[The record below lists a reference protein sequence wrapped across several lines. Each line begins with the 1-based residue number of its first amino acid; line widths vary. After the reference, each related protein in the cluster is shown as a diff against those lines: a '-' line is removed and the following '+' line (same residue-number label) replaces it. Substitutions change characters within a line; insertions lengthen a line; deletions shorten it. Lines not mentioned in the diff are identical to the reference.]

1 MSASPN
7 PVRAEGS
14 RGEIHLECLIGRRIH
29 DSDGRN
35 VGVIEEIEAELQDGE
50 WVVTKVLTGPMGML
64 TRLSS
69 LGIGA
74 WLLGFL
80 GARKSAGGHEIAW
93 RDLDLHDPI
102 RPRLRCPA
110 DELDHPSETSQGV
123 ARQKREH

>member
-1 MSASPN
+1 MRAPLKSAETGNRPLE
-7 PVRAEGS
+7 V
-14 RGEIHLECLIGRRIH
+14 HLERLIGRRIH
-29 DSDGRN
+29 DPEGRK

-50 WVVTKVLTGPMGML
+50 WVVTKVLTGPIGML

-74 WLLGFL
+74 WLLGLL

-93 RDLDLHDPI
+93 RDLDLGDPM

-110 DELDHPSETSQGV
+110 DALGPPAA
-123 ARQKREH
+123 ARSKRGD